1 MFHAHYSKGAVGMT
15 KRCKVCILVLLVSI
29 GMLTP
34 LIAQPLLEKKT
45 QEPEKLSIV
54 SLSPNVTETLYAL
67 GAASHLVGRTDY
79 CTFPQEALALPSIGT
94 LYNPSLE
101 KLVSLQP
108 DIAIASAFVSDELL
122 LALESAG
129 IEVLSLKLQENFS
142 GTYTLIREIAQKVD
156 RVKEGELI
164 ILAMQNKVRDTV
176 EQARTMEKKR
186 VYFMIDFGSF
196 DGTATGDTYI
206 SEMLNMVGAINVAAD
221 ATRWTYSKELLVAQ
235 DPELIIMTARWGQ
248 SNEETLAEFIKTKP
262 YSDLRATKEGN
273 LVFVDSDMI
282 SRQGPRSALALEEL
296 AKAIHGDQWL

>member
-108 DIAIASAFVSDELL
+108 DLAIASAFVSDELL

>member
-1 MFHAHYSKGAVGMT
+1 MT

-108 DIAIASAFVSDELL
+108 DLAIASAFVSDELL